1 MMKIL
6 TVLCLS
12 LVCVIVSE
20 GCGTA
25 YPLTTA
31 TTLPVITIAEGNQIG
46 NLALDFQL
54 QNLNGQSVSLSGF
67 RGKPII
73 LNFWATWCGPCR
85 GEMPF
90 LQQIYETWSDKG
102 LVVLEID
109 LRENATLVQKFM
121 TDSKLSLP
129 TLLDTSGKVGQSY
142 GITVIPTTFFI
153 DKDGIIRQVV
163 RGAFPN
169 KASIE
174 SQLSKIT
181 P

>member
-1 MMKIL
+1 MRKIL

-12 LVCVIVSE
+12 ILCVFLYGGCSSASPLSTVS
-20 GCGTA
+20 
-25 YPLTTA
+25 
-31 TTLPVITIAEGNQIG
+31 TLPATTIAEGNQIG
-46 NLALDFQL
+46 NLAFDFRL
-54 QNLNGQSVSLSGF
+54 QNLNGQSVSLRGL
-67 RGKPII
+67 RGKPVV

-90 LQQIYETWSDKG
+90 LQQIYETWSEKG

-109 LRENATLVQKFM
+109 LRESATLVQKFM
-121 TDSKLSLP
+121 TDNKLSLP
-129 TLLDTSGKVGQSY
+129 TLLDTSGKVGQMY
-142 GITVIPTTFFI
+142 GITAIPTTFFI
-153 DKDGIIRQVV
+153 DKDGIIQQVV
-163 RGAFPN
+163 RGSFPN